1 MIYGRVVNGM
11 DLTIQISVI
20 GSAGQ
25 KSEFDAVIDTGFSGA
40 LTLPKDLAAALSL
53 VRSGGCTAILA
64 DGSVV
69 ESRVYHAVVQIDDVQ
84 TEVRAV
90 EVPDAPLIGME
101 LLKGFRVQFD
111 VKPDGE
117 VIVYRLP

>member
-1 MIYGRVVNGM
+1 MAASSMEWISPSRSALSGPPGRSRN
-11 DLTIQISVI
+11 LTPSSIQ
-20 GSAGQ
+20 
-25 KSEFDAVIDTGFSGA
+25 GFSGA

-84 TEVRAV
+84 TEVRVV